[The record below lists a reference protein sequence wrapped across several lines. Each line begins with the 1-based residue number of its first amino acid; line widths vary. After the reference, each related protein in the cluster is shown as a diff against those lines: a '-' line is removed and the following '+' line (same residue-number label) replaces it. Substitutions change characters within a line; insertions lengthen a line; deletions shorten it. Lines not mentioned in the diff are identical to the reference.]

1 MAKRKHDG
9 SIVQI
14 IEHANNKRKGDDL
27 SCKMNKKLR
36 IVQYWHHMDLSR
48 EERAKYM
55 AYIYMNR
62 INTKE

>member
-14 IEHANNKRKGDDL
+14 IEHTNNKRKGDDL

-36 IVQYWHHMDLSR
+36 IVKYWHQMDLSR

-55 AYIYMNR
+55 ALIYMNR